1 MIRDQVTTLVK
12 QALEAVGIDDTPHLV
27 RIPNEDFGDYSI
39 NVALKN
45 ARKMGKS
52 PDQLSSDI
60 IEHITRN
67 QDVQGIS
74 SQFSLS
80 SLNGFINITLSP
92 SLLLQNLKQ
101 AIEQPKTDKTILVE
115 YGQPNTHKSPHIGHL
130 FSYVYGESLAR
141 ILEAAGNKVIRAN
154 YQGDI
159 GLHVAKCL
167 WSAKKHADEIQSLTD
182 ATERMQYLQT
192 KYQEGATAY
201 EENEEAKKEIDQL
214 NKELY
219 VGADSS
225 LMSLW
230 KETRQWCVDYYQ
242 TFEKG
247 LGITY
252 DRSYFE
258 TEIAD
263 LGKKIVTDNIPTV
276 FQESESATIFPGE
289 NFGLH
294 TRVFINRFGNPTYE
308 GKELGLAFQKKE
320 DFTFDQSITTTASE
334 QNEYMKVVYKAIE
347 QIDADLASKLF
358 HIGFGMIQLSS
369 GKMSSRTGNIITAF
383 SLVDDV
389 AGAIQEAFQS
399 SASDARHIG
408 LGAIKYAFLKSDAR
422 ANKTFDIKTS
432 IAKEGDSGPYLMYT
446 YVRTKGIQ
454 NNPDIKHLNDVSNE
468 QWGSVLN
475 NYAPVAEELALLRLL
490 PQFGEVLEQAAA
502 TYAPHHLAHFTFE
515 VAQAFNHFYQECP
528 IAKAD
533 TEVQMVRLAIVKK
546 TAIILQES
554 LRLLGIETIDA
565 M

>member
-1 MIRDQVTTLVK
+1 MIRDQVTALVK
-12 QALEAVGIDDTPHLV
+12 QALQAVDIDDTPHLTH
-27 RIPNEDFGDYSI
+27 PANPDFGDYAT
-39 NVALKN
+39 NVALKH
-45 ARKMGKS
+45 AKRLGKKPS
-52 PDQLSSDI
+52 DLASEIITKIPDDALIQ
-60 IEHITRN
+60 TAT
-67 QDVQGIS
+67 QV
-74 SQFSLS
+74 
-80 SLNGFINITLSP
+80 NGFINLTLSP
-92 SLLLQNLKQ
+92 TVLLNDLK
-101 AIEQPKTDKTILVE
+101 EEHDRPKTNKTILVE

-141 ILEAAGNKVIRAN
+141 ILEAAGNTVIRAN

-167 WSAKKHADEIQSLTD
+167 WSVRKHTLSDSTSNSND
-182 ATERMQYLQT
+182 RMLFLQ
-192 KYQEGATAY
+192 KCYQEGATAY
-201 EENEEAKKEIDQL
+201 EDDEAAKKEIDQL
-214 NKELY
+214 NKDLY
-219 VGADSS
+219 IVSDTE

-242 TFEKG
+242 TFEQR
-247 LGITY
+247 LGIKY

-263 LGKKIVTDNIPTV
+263 LGKQIVTDNTPAV
-276 FQESESATIFPGE
+276 FQESDGATIFPGE
-289 NFGLH
+289 DYGLH

-347 QIDADLASKLF
+347 QINPELSAKLL

-389 AGAIQEAFQS
+389 TGAIQEAFQS
-399 SASDARHIG
+399 TAPDAKHIG

-422 ANKTFDIKTS
+422 ANKTFDIETS

-446 YVRTKGIQ
+446 YVRTQGIV
-454 NNPDIKHLNDVSNE
+454 NNTELAHLNDVSDK
-468 QWGSVLN
+468 WGSVVKT
-475 NYAPVAEELALLRLL
+475 YEPTPEETTLLRLL
-490 PQFGEVLEQAAA
+490 PQFDEIIEQAAL
-502 TYAPHHLAHFTFE
+502 TYAPHHVAHFAFE
-515 VAQAFNHFYQECP
+515 VAQAFNHFYQQCP

-533 TEVQMVRLAIVKK
+533 EDVQIVRLAIVKK
-546 TAIILQES
+546 TADIISKS
-554 LRLLGIETIDA
+554 LRLLGIKTIKT